1 MKPKVLIV
9 EDELITA
16 NEFKEAMQAAGF
28 EVPVVADRI
37 SMAISAFETIPFD
50 LVLLDITLKHDS
62 LDGLYFAGQIRK
74 TSDVPIIFITG
85 DTNEAMLER
94 MNALGNINYM
104 MKAVR
109 TPELIFKAKMMIGK
123 KEENEPKDQRH
134 QEIILLPINKAH
146 QKVKKSDIVAIKAN
160 GSYSDIYIA
169 TEPCHHTLS
178 MNMKKLLEGLH
189 YNDFFRLNKSN
200 VINVNFID
208 KIEQDQLILHGHNLK
223 YALAK
228 GQKREILAR
237 LPSIRT

>member
-16 NEFKEAMQAAGF
+16 TEFKEAMQAAGF

-37 SMAISAFETIPFD
+37 SSAMAAFETIEFD

-62 LDGLYFAGQIRK
+62 LDGLYFAKQIRK
-74 TSDVPIIFITG
+74 TSEVPIIFITG
-85 DTNEAMLER
+85 DSNETMLDT

-123 KEENEPKDQRH
+123 KDEHEPKDHRY

-169 TEPCHHTLS
+169 TETQHHTLS
-178 MNMKKLLEGLH
+178 MNMKKLLDGLH
-189 YNDFFRLNKSN
+189 YDDLFRLNKSN
-200 VINVNFID
+200 VINVNFIER
-208 KIEQDQLILHGHNLK
+208 IEKDQLILNCYNLK

-228 GQKREILAR
+228 GQKKEILER
-237 LPSIRT
+237 LPSIKT